1 MPYPTSRLL
10 LILLNHSDGTNLESN
25 AGYMGSLY
33 LNPRRHELWRGSVC
47 GGPTCSRAFTPPFI
61 FLTAGVVKI
70 LLVVNFLERW
80 KCIWTCFF
88 IFLFSKTVE
97 VNVHFWSS
105 GLSVWCETVNWWCSS
120 HYRLTVW
127 IQPVLKYFS
136 ECIYLFIIETCYMK
150 RSCVW
155 NTNTTPIFKC
165 VSVIFFFCKC
175 LYFFALKTM
184 SKKNEVFHLLWSVD
198 PMCSAQKFN

>member
-47 GGPTCSRAFTPPFI
+47 GGPTCSRACTPPFI
-61 FLTAGVVKI
+61 FLTAGVKKNI
-70 LLVVNFLERW
+70 
-80 KCIWTCFF
+80 TCCSFFREMKMHLDLFF
-88 IFLFSKTVE
+88 IFLFLKTVE
-97 VNVHFWSS
+97 VNVRFWSS

-127 IQPVLKYFS
+127 IQPVLKYVS
-136 ECIYLFIIETCYMK
+136 ECIYLFIIDTCYMK
-150 RSCVW
+150 RSCV
-155 NTNTTPIFKC
+155 
-165 VSVIFFFCKC
+165 
-175 LYFFALKTM
+175 
-184 SKKNEVFHLLWSVD
+184 
-198 PMCSAQKFN
+198 